1 MNWILIAVIAI
12 LGMLGFIGFKK
23 GLIKMVFSLAST
35 IIALLVAMLFSPVV
49 AGVMKNNE
57 AIVGFFDEK
66 ISAIV
71 DFTSEDVSEGAPEET
86 EEKQQSWVESLP
98 LPETFKESILEN
110 NTTENYMSM
119 QVDKF
124 EEYVCRQITNV
135 IINAIAFVVTLL
147 LAIVALAILCK
158 TLDLLAKLPLLKQI
172 NAIAGLGAG
181 VVEGLLLV
189 WILFVILTM
198 FAGSEFG
205 RNSLEMIA
213 ENPLLDFLYKNN
225 MVSKFIARG

>member
-1 MNWILIAVIAI
+1 MNWILIAVIGIIA
-12 LGMLGFIGFKK
+12 LLAFVGLKK
-23 GLIKMVFSLAST
+23 GFIKMVFSLVST
-35 IIALLVAMLFSPVV
+35 IAALLIAMLFSPVV
-49 AGVMKNNE
+49 AGMMKNNE

-66 ISAIV
+66 ISAVV
-71 DFTSEDVSEGAPEET
+71 DFTSEEAREET
-86 EEKQQSWVESLP
+86 ESKQESLIDSLP
-98 LPETFKESILEN
+98 LPETFKESLLEN
-110 NTTENYMSM
+110 NTLDNYAAM
-119 QVDKF
+119 QAQNL

-147 LAIVALAILCK
+147 LAIIALALLCRA
-158 TLDLLAKLPLLKQI
+158 LNLLAKLPLLKQI
-172 NAIAGLGAG
+172 NAAAGLAAGAA
-181 VVEGLLLV
+181 EGLLLV

-205 RNSLEMIA
+205 SEAMSMIA

>member
-1 MNWILIAVIAI
+1 MNWILIAVIGIIAV
-12 LGMLGFIGFKK
+12 LAFVGLKK
-23 GLIKMVFSLAST
+23 GLIKMVFSLVST
-35 IIALLVAMLFSPVV
+35 IVALLVAMLFSPVV
-49 AGVMKNNE
+49 AGMMKSNE

-66 ISAIV
+66 ISAVV
-71 DFTSEDVSEGAPEET
+71 DFTSEEAQEET
-86 EEKQQSWVESLP
+86 ESKQESLIDSLP
-98 LPETFKESILEN
+98 LPDTFKESLLEN
-110 NTTENYMSM
+110 NTIDNYAAM
-119 QVDKF
+119 QAQNF

-135 IINAIAFVVTLL
+135 IINAIAFVITLL

-172 NAIAGLGAG
+172 NAAAGLAAGAA
-181 VVEGLLLV
+181 EGLLLV

-198 FAGSEFG
+198 FAGTEFG
-205 RNSLEMIA
+205 SEAMNMIA

>member
-1 MNWILIAVIAI
+1 MNWILIVVIAI
-12 LGMLGFIGFKK
+12 VVILGWIGMKK
-23 GLIKMVFSLAST
+23 GLIKMVFSLVST

-49 AGVMKNNE
+49 AGIMKNNE

-66 ISAIV
+66 ISAVV
-71 DFTSEDVSEGAPEET
+71 DFTSEEAQEET
-86 EEKQQSWVESLP
+86 ESKQESLIEALP
-98 LPETFKESILEN
+98 LPETFKEAILEN
-110 NTTENYMSM
+110 NIEENYISM
-119 QVDKF
+119 QAQNF

-147 LAIVALAILCK
+147 LAVIALAILCNA
-158 TLDLLAKLPLLKQI
+158 LNLIAKLPLLRQI
-172 NAIAGLGAG
+172 NTVAGLAAG
-181 VVEGLLLV
+181 VAEGLLLV

-198 FAGSEFG
+198 FAGTEFG
-205 RNSLEMIA
+205 SEAMSMIA

>member
-1 MNWILIAVIAI
+1 MNWVLLVVIGIIAV
-12 LGMLGFIGFKK
+12 LGFIGMKK

-35 IIALLVAMLFSPVV
+35 IVALLVAMLFSPMV
-49 AGVMKNNE
+49 AGMMKNNE

-66 ISAIV
+66 ISTIV
-71 DFTSEDVSEGAPEET
+71 DFTSEEAQEET
-86 EEKQQSWVESLP
+86 ESKQESLIDSLP
-98 LPETFKESILEN
+98 LPETFKESLLEN
-110 NTTENYMSM
+110 NTAESYISM
-119 QVDKF
+119 QAQNF

-135 IINAIAFVVTLL
+135 IINAIAFVATLL

-172 NAIAGLGAG
+172 NAAAGLATGVAG
-181 VVEGLLLV
+181 GLMIV

-198 FAGSEFG
+198 FAGTAFG
-205 RNSLEMIA
+205 SDALSMIA